1 MRRDERGSLTGA
13 EGESLESRPSLAIN
27 ELMRGMWNMKNM
39 LLPLMVAVFILATAT
54 VASSAEISF
63 LKDEPTENT
72 EFFCG
77 YCHILS

>member
-1 MRRDERGSLTGA
+1 MRMDEGRILTGA
-13 EGESLESRPSLAIN
+13 EMESKESCPSHAIN
-27 ELMRGMWNMKNM
+27 ERMRGMWNMKNM
-39 LLPLMVAVFILATAT
+39 ILPLMVAVFILLTAT
-54 VASSAEISF
+54 VAMSAEISF